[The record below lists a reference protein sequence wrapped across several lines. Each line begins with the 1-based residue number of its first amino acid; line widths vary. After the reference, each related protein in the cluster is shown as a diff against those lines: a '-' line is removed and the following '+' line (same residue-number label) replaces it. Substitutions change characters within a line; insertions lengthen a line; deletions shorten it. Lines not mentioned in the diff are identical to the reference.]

1 MTRHLILFLTDTR
14 STGCRSWPQFPSQ
27 SRLTWTS
34 VLPWIFT
41 GWVAWGRL
49 GWVGFAMVRFCLAL
63 FVTFCMSC
71 FYMITDDVAQVW
83 HVHMLAPVRWGYHF
97 MLSSNHLTHL
107 IISSSH
113 HLIISLSHLISSSLL
128 LFLTPVT
135 SWTVSMWLADCWA
148 TSSLPM
154 GWESAVCI
162 LSIDLSP
169 NPLSF
174 WKPLVFGLPTEA
186 LAS

>member
-113 HLIISLSHLISSSLL
+113 HFIVSSHLL
-128 LFLTPVT
+128 LTP
-135 SWTVSMWLADCWA
+135 
-148 TSSLPM
+148 SLPHSSYFM
-154 GWESAVCI
+154 DCVNVTGRLLGHQLTTYGVRICCLHSKHWFIPKS
-162 LSIDLSP
+162 S
-169 NPLSF
+169 
-174 WKPLVFGLPTEA
+174 
-186 LAS
+186 